1 MLFQIVPTHF
11 NPWLSCFCIHYC
23 TYLIKEH
30 PYWDGSMNILNE
42 SNDFGCSQVKT
53 AVYFQWKN
61 GNIKNSINCKY
72 CILSSVALAHLYPRR
87 NNPSLASGSR
97 KPELLAVQH
106 GWDGCWTWVSS
117 LPYWRLSHMYLT
129 LVNSAFWN
137 IVHPLMFT
145 PFLLRY
151 ASEVVFLSEVTL
163 ALLDAATDKDSEVQE
178 QVRKSILTLGKQ
190 QPDRVLAMCQDYLL
204 KHPKVTTQNSES
216 P

>member
-1 MLFQIVPTHF
+1 MLFQIGPTHF

-53 AVYFQWKN
+53 AVNFQWKN

-145 PFLLRY
+145 PFLLQY
-151 ASEVVFLSEVTL
+151 ASEVVFSFQRWPWLFLMQPPIKTQKSRNKSGSLFWLWENSSQTECWPCVRTTSWNTL
-163 ALLDAATDKDSEVQE
+163 
-178 QVRKSILTLGKQ
+178 R
-190 QPDRVLAMCQDYLL
+190 
-204 KHPKVTTQNSES
+204 
-216 P
+216 